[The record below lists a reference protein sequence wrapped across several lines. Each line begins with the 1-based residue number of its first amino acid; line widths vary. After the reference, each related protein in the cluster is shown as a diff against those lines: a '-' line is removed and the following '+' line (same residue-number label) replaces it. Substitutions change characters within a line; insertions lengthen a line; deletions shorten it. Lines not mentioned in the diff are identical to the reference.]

1 MKKIGL
7 GILGAVAAFTGYAYW
22 STKHLTITNYEIT
35 SAKIPEEWDG
45 ASFIQLSD
53 LHSASFGLYNNPLLS
68 MVNELSPDAVFLTGD
83 MLDGDESPVVAMA
96 LVRKLAKEF
105 PTFYVSGNHE
115 GRSAFYEDFKADME
129 AHQVKVLENERYFLK
144 KDDVAILVA
153 GIEDPRFSKEEW
165 LEADLPKNEWETEA
179 LKASLDEAMN
189 NLSADYFTILLAHRP
204 EFWPL
209 YQAYPVDLVL
219 SGHAHGGQARLPL
232 TEGLFA
238 PGQGFLPKW
247 TAGIHRAGGKE
258 LIVSRGLGNV
268 TKLPRLFNDPEVV
281 RITLKSK
288 GDAQEDDLFR

>member
-1 MKKIGL
+1 MKKTGL

-68 MVNELSPDAVFLTGD
+68 MVNELSPDAIFLTGD
-83 MLDGDESPVVAMA
+83 MIDGDESPVVAMA

-129 AHQVKVLENERYFLK
+129 AHHVTVLENERYFLK
-144 KDDVAILVA
+144 KDDAAIMVA

-165 LEADLPKNEWETEA
+165 LEADLPKHEWETEA
-179 LKASLDEAMN
+179 LKVSLGEATN
-189 NLSADYFTILLAHRP
+189 NLAADYFTILLAHRP

-209 YQAYPVDLVL
+209 YQVYPVDLVL
-219 SGHAHGGQARLPL
+219 SGHAHGGQFRFPL

-238 PGQGFLPKW
+238 PGQGFFPKL

-288 GDAQEDDLFR
+288 GDA